1 MDESMKNETSKV
13 LRAKVLGIMLALVL
27 AISVIASVN
36 SSEAAAKKSK
46 IKLSSSKVT
55 VVALKT
61 TQLTLKDGTKKIKSG
76 VKWTS
81 SNKKIATVNVK
92 GLVTA
97 KTPGKVKIT
106 ALYKGKKYV
115 CNVTVKAPA
124 LKLNKKTAVIK
135 PKETVKLSLLNG
147 SKALTSGVKW
157 TSSAPAVASVNAKG
171 VVTAKKGGSANITA
185 TAFGKKY
192 VCKVTVAVPQLK
204 TDKATV
210 KSGGGTCKVE
220 IECNGDKIT
229 NGVTFKSENPSIA
242 TVDANGVVTG
252 KLGGTTRIVANYN
265 GGTYVFTVTID
276 GFNPDRDLAIEYGTD
291 TIHIDFDLK
300 TDEDGNPD
308 PAEVKELQEM
318 GCTVVGKNV
327 QKDQV
332 CETVRYKFKRLPS
345 NLEEIKSLFNK
356 PEKNDTVDL
365 KSKNAGLNYGGF
377 NAMAATI
384 CAANTFK
391 GGANPGD
398 PLGRKD
404 PVRDLFEEINGHYE
418 DDNIAMVQMDTGITS
433 MKAAIQAN
441 GENVYKSYFE
451 GASYKNN
458 YTPNSGDPVYPYII
472 DMYKGPYFI
481 DETLTITGTRPT
493 TYMIFVPGRDSNCS
507 SLKKC
512 DGFASDKYID
522 VWYSNTDQRWYSFQ
536 NNFMHII
543 ANNFVKPEKPR

>member
-1 MDESMKNETSKV
+1 MKNETSKV

-61 TQLTLKDGTKKIKSG
+61 TQLTLKNGTKKIKSG
-76 VKWTS
+76 VKWSS
-81 SNKKIATVNVK
+81 SNKKIATVNGK

-106 ALYKGKKYV
+106 ATYKGKKYV

-157 TSSAPAVASVNAKG
+157 TSSAPAIASVSAKG

-204 TDKATV
+204 DNKKSATI
-210 KSGGGTCKVE
+210 KSGGDTCKVE
-220 IECNGDKIT
+220 LECAGETIKS
-229 NGVTFKSENPSIA
+229 GVTYKSDNPAVA
-242 TVDANGVVTG
+242 TVDPNTGVVTG
-252 KLGGTTRIVANYN
+252 RIGGTANITANYN

-276 GFNPDRDLAIEYGTD
+276 GFNPDRDLKIKYGTT

-300 TDEDGNPD
+300 TDSEGNPD
-308 PAEVKELQEM
+308 PAEVAELQEQ

-327 QKDQV
+327 QKDQL
-332 CETVRYKFKRLPS
+332 CETATYTFTRLPQ

-356 PEKNDTVDL
+356 PELDDTVD
-365 KSKNAGLNYGGF
+365 SKTGGLNYGGF

-384 CAANTFK
+384 CTACVFDGTR
-391 GGANPGD
+391 NPAD
-398 PLGRKD
+398 PHSTKS
-404 PVRDLFEEINGHYE
+404 PVWDMFEYINGPAE
-418 DDNIAMVQMDTGITS
+418 SMNIATVTKQNSALS
-433 MKAAIQAN
+433 MKDAIQYA
-441 GENVYKSYFE
+441 GPNVYKSYFQ
-451 GASYKNN
+451 GAKTSNN
-458 YTPNSGDPVYPYII
+458 YTPTQPYVLN
-472 DMYKGPYFI
+472 MYKGPYFI
-481 DETLTITGTRPT
+481 DEQYTITGKRPA
-493 TYMIFVPGRDSNCS
+493 TYMILVPGYETNCNVFKSVACDSY
-507 SLKKC
+507 
-512 DGFASDKYID
+512 GADKYID
-522 VWYSNTDQRWYSFQ
+522 VYYSTKDKRWYSYQDQFRH
-536 NNFMHII
+536 MI
-543 ANNFVKPEKPR
+543 ANDFKKPDEEL

>member
-1 MDESMKNETSKV
+1 MDESMRNETSKV

-81 SNKKIATVNVK
+81 SNKKIATVNGK

-276 GFNPDRDLAIEYGTD
+276 GFNPDRDLKREWGFTEKYVEF
-291 TIHIDFDLK
+291 TIRK
-300 TDEDGNPD
+300 TGNKTEDD
-308 PAEVKELQEM
+308 AEIAYLESLGYTISEDKSTASKWQ
-318 GCTVVGKNV
+318 
-327 QKDQV
+327 Q
-332 CETVRYKFKRLPS
+332 CETATYTFQRLPQ
-345 NLEEIKSLFNK
+345 NLEEIKSIFNEN
-356 PEKNDTVDL
+356 EKDWNVD
-365 KSKNAGLNYGGF
+365 SEATGEPCWGGF
-377 NAMAATI
+377 NAMAANI
-384 CAANTFK
+384 CAACTFV
-391 GGANPGD
+391 GTADHTD
-398 PLGRKD
+398 PFKLKD
-404 PVRDLFEEINGHYE
+404 PVWDMFDYINGPNYNVNQYKKE
-418 DDNIAMVQMDTGITS
+418 TASNS
-433 MKAAIQAN
+433 MKEAYQHISTNA
-441 GENVYKSYFE
+441 YKCFFR
-451 GASYKNN
+451 GASPKNN
-458 YTPNSGDPVYPYII
+458 YTPTQPYVL

-481 DETLTITGTRPT
+481 EEKETINGKRPR
-493 TYMIFVPGRDSNCS
+493 TYMILVPGAHNKARSGLGS
-507 SLKKC
+507 E
-512 DGFASDKYID
+512 GFDIDRYID
-522 VWYSNTDQRWYSFQ
+522 VYKSTKEGRWCSFDD
-536 NNFMHII
+536 NFMHIT
-543 ANNFVKPEKPR
+543 ANGIKKLDEEF